1 MSKGFFSAI
10 GLCKNLEMNSSKI
23 QAQEESKL
31 SNDAEN
37 IIFSAIINIK
47 DKNTTCLKQCLL
59 FSSFIW

>member
-1 MSKGFFSAI
+1 MSKSFSTI

-23 QAQEESKL
+23 QAQEELKL

-37 IIFSAIINIK
+37 IMFSAIINIK
-47 DKNTTCLKQCLL
+47 NKNITCLKQCLL